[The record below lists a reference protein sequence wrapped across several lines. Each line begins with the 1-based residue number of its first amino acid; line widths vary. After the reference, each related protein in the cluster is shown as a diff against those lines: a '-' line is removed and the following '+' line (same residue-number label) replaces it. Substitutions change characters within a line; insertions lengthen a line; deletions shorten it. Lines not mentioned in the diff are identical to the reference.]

1 MRRTSEWA
9 SIWRIEYNESGK
21 REKERKSQ
29 GDKIAW
35 SYLVANVGYAMLI
48 LLLSLSMS
56 EE

>member
-1 MRRTSEWA
+1 MNGNQYDDSNITS
-9 SIWRIEYNESGK
+9 
-21 REKERKSQ
+21 REKERKSR